1 MTMPRFFALQ
11 RTTAALCVVLL
22 TSACGGGSDIAPN
35 VVVEITAPSG
45 DSPVFELQTPLSVEA
60 TVAVN
65 TLTAPDDTPVHFSSS
80 AGLFSPATA
89 STRNGQAHSALWGT
103 VPGPHTLR
111 AEAEVAGVRTGN
123 TKSFYLRH
131 TPAPLEVLVP
141 AYFYPSTG
149 SGWTLLASSVA
160 AHPGLK
166 VTAIL
171 NPNNGIFSTA
181 DRRYVEAAGNFVHAG
196 GQLLGY
202 VHTSYGTGVRSL
214 SDVQTNID
222 RYLELYGRDL
232 ISGIFLDEMSGQ
244 SSTLDFY
251 RQVYHYIKAKDPS
264 LRVVGNPGT
273 IPATDMA
280 GVSDALITF
289 EGTAADFAHYD
300 PRKKGGW
307 LYTLSNNRQGTL
319 LHSASSCTAMQTALR
334 TAASTQTNSGLVYV
348 THRPYDYATNTGNPW
363 ASLPSYWTELLD
375 SVQALNQGQPL
386 PSC

>member
-1 MTMPRFFALQ
+1 MTMPQFSAVQ

-22 TSACGGGSDIAPN
+22 TTACGGGSDTAPN
-35 VVVEITAPSG
+35 VVVEITTPSG
-45 DSPVFELQTPLSVEA
+45 DSPVFELQTPLSVGA
-60 TVAVN
+60 TVEVDA
-65 TLTAPDDTPVHFSSS
+65 LTAPNDTPVHFSSS

-89 STRNGQAHSALWGT
+89 STRNGQASSTLWGT

-111 AEAEVAGVRTGN
+111 ADAEVAGVRTGS
-123 TKSFYLRH
+123 TKSFYLRQ
-131 TPAPLEVLVP
+131 TPTPLEVLVP

-149 SGWTLLASSVA
+149 SGWALLASSVA

-171 NPNNGIFSTA
+171 NPTNGIFSTA
-181 DRRYVEAAGNFVHAG
+181 DRRYLEAAGNFVNAG

-222 RYLELYGRDL
+222 RYLELYGREL
-232 ISGIFLDEMSGQ
+232 ISGIFLDEMSSQ

-251 RQVYHYIKAKDPS
+251 QQLYRYIKAKDPS
-264 LRVVGNPGT
+264 LRVVGNPG
-273 IPATDMA
+273 IVPATGMA

-289 EGTAADFAHYD
+289 EGTAADFARYD

-307 LYTLSNNRQGTL
+307 LYTLSNSRQGAL
-319 LHSASSCTAMQTALR
+319 LHSATNCTAMQTALR
-334 TAASTQTNSGLVYV
+334 TAASAQTNSGLVYI
-348 THRPYDYATNTGNPW
+348 THRPYNYATDTGNPW

-375 SVQALNQGQPL
+375 SIEALNQGQPL